1 MSYGIRLMGSDVRL
15 APPLPA
21 CGERWSKRLAR
32 AQPRPE
38 TASGVRRQPTE
49 DGYLSSVVRHPSSD
63 HQNHSMITR
72 DLAVPAGAPPVPA
85 LRVTTKAVSAGM
97 KVRSSCTWPAK
108 SDNARGGLPVIAS
121 WLARLGVAEAA

>member
-1 MSYGIRLMGSDVRL
+1 GTARNAGYLVRRERG
-15 APPLPA
+15 AAPLPTL
-21 CGERWSKRLAR
+21 RMLSDD
-32 AQPRPE
+32 
-38 TASGVRRQPTE
+38 RRQRT
-49 DGYLSSVVRHPSSD
+49 DSIRHRSSD
-63 HQNHSMITR
+63 HQNHSIITR